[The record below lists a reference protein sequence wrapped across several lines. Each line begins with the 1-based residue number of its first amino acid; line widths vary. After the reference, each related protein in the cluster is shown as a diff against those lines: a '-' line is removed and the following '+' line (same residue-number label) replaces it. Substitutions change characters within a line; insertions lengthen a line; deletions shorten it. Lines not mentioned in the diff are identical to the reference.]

1 MGVGE
6 KISALHRGD
15 ILNDHAPLAV
25 GGSVCGLLYVKLCYV
40 KLGALG
46 VLGTKYSVC
55 GIKFL
60 VPSALHAAPDPPHP
74 PPTTM
79 VSLPQ
84 PY

>member
-6 KISALHRGD
+6 QISALHRGD

-46 VLGTKYSVC
+46 VLGIKYLVQYVVQYQVLGTKCFAFS
-55 GIKFL
+55 
-60 VPSALHAAPDPPHP
+60 S
-74 PPTTM
+74 
-79 VSLPQ
+79 
-84 PY
+84 